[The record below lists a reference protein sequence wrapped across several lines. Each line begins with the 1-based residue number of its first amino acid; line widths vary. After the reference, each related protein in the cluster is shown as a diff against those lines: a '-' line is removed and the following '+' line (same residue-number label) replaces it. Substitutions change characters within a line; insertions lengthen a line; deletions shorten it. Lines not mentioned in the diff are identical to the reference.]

1 MVEAL
6 TEKKYDVN
14 YTWGIGTHSNKQGGA
29 IMPEML
35 RWLWRDYPR
44 ADDPKDPSNR
54 TLLVPVDAKKAA
66 ASKPSDAK

>member
-14 YTWGIGTHSNKQGGA
+14 YAWGIGTHSNKQGGA

-35 RWLWRDYPR
+35 R
-44 ADDPKDPSNR
+44 
-54 TLLVPVDAKKAA
+54 
-66 ASKPSDAK
+66 

>member
-44 ADDPKDPSNR
+44 KDDPKDPRDR
-54 TLLVPVDAKKAA
+54 TLLVPAGAA
-66 ASKPSDAK
+66 RTFPNP